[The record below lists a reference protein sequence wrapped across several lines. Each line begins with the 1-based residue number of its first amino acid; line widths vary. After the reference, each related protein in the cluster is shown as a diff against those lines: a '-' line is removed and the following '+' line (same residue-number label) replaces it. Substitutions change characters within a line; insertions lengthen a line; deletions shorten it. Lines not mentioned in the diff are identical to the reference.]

1 LTTDPLHAAGAVVWR
16 GEEDGPEVAVIHR
29 PRYDDW
35 TFPKG
40 KLEAGEHVIAAA
52 LREVRE
58 ETGLT
63 VVLGR
68 PLPTVRYPLQGRL
81 KRVDYWTA
89 RVAGDDGFVPGDEV
103 DELRW
108 VPLDR
113 ARELLSHA
121 WDVDLLG
128 ALTAA
133 PLSTVPLVLVRH
145 ASAGSRQTWQGEDAR
160 RPLDEEG
167 WVQAAVLATVL
178 PAYRPEILLSSPSLR
193 CVQTLEP
200 YGSDITPEPLLSEE
214 SYDPPKTTALVA
226 ELTAPAAL
234 CSHGKVLPPL
244 LAALGGVGGEFAA
257 LSESG
262 ALGEPNEPNGLGGLN
277 GEEAHLAKG
286 AFAVLHRL
294 DGRVIAAERHAT

>member
-1 LTTDPLHAAGAVVWR
+1 LTTDPLRAAGAVVWR
-16 GEEDGPEVAVIHR
+16 GEESGGPEVAVIHR

-68 PLPTVRYPLQGRL
+68 PLPTVRYPLQGLL
-81 KRVDYWTA
+81 KRVDYWAA
-89 RVAGDDGFVPGDEV
+89 RVTGDGGFVPGDEV

-108 VPLDR
+108 VSLGR
-113 ARELLSHA
+113 ARELLSYA

-128 ALTAA
+128 TLTAA

-145 ASAGSRQTWQGEDAR
+145 GSAGSRQNWQGEDAR
-160 RPLDEEG
+160 RPLDPEG
-167 WVQAAVLATVL
+167 RAQAAVLATVL
-178 PAYRPEILLSSPSLR
+178 PAYGPEILLSSPSLR

-200 YGSDITPEPLLSEE
+200 YSPDIAPEPLLSEE
-214 SYDPPKTTALVA
+214 TCDPPKTTALVG
-226 ELTAPAAL
+226 ELAAPAVV
-234 CSHGKVLPPL
+234 CSHGKVLPSL
-244 LAALGGVGGEFAA
+244 LAALGGEEEHLPKGG
-257 LSESG
+257 
-262 ALGEPNEPNGLGGLN
+262 
-277 GEEAHLAKG
+277 
-286 AFAVLHRL
+286 FAVLHRL
-294 DGRVIAAERHAT
+294 DGQVIGAERHDT